1 MIETLKQKN
10 KNIIDKLVFSNK
22 QEELKKHLLIS
33 SMLEDEQCFFKLDIN
48 TSLSILSNLGF
59 NNEERLNVYKQL
71 TSFEEFKKINKG
83 TNI

>member
-33 SMLEDEQCFFKLDIN
+33 SMLENEQCFLKLDMN
-48 TSLSILSNLGF
+48 TALSILKNLGF
-59 NNEERLNVYKQL
+59 NDEEKLNIYKQL
-71 TSFEEFKKINKG
+71 TSFEELKKLNKG
-83 TNI
+83 INI

>member
-1 MIETLKQKN
+1 MIKTLKEKN
-10 KNIIDKLVFSNK
+10 KKIIDDLVLTNK
-22 QEELKKHLLIS
+22 QEELKKQLLIA